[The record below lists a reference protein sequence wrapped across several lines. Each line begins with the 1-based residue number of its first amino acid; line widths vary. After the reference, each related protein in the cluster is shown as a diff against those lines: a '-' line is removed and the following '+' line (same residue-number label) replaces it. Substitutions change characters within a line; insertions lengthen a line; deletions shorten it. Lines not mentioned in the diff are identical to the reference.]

1 MNLIKL
7 LLVLAL
13 LSSFSLNA
21 NAQQDS
27 TVNNEWTWEDDDW
40 GQLDDFKFDIEFF
53 GNHFHHSPT
62 ISLNYSFVN
71 LNIKNF
77 SNNFN
82 DAGMLELKLG
92 HTTERASGFS
102 EDLVK
107 YKYHFLYISKLSTSL
122 NSAEINFAKLDWQM
136 WRFGTGWS
144 NGFGYKIGNVSLIPY
159 YSYSLDW
166 SRFEMLSSP
175 ASPLEKAKLDLFN
188 KSIRFGTGSEGG
200 VRIKILDY
208 LTLEA
213 GYERSIIFQRH
224 LFWKWS
230 GSAILEAI
238 GQWAVDEFVDEVI
251 ESSPMAAP
259 VVNFLLKN
267 GLSYAVYELRQT
279 KMNWPFSNETPLAHN
294 QFKFGVTITF

>member
-1 MNLIKL
+1 MNLKKIL
-7 LLVLAL
+7 FVLACL
-13 LSSFSLNA
+13 FSFSFNLY
-21 NAQQDS
+21 AQQDS
-27 TVNNEWTWEDDDW
+27 TVNHEWRWEDEDW
-40 GQLDDFKFDIEFF
+40 GQLDDFKFDIDFF
-53 GNHFHHSPT
+53 DNHFHHSPT
-62 ISLNYSFVN
+62 ISLNYGFVN
-71 LNIKNF
+71 SNIKNF
-77 SNNFN
+77 SNDFI

-92 HTTERASGFS
+92 HTTEGTSGFS

-107 YKYHFLYISKLSTSL
+107 YKYHFLYISKISTSL
-122 NSAEINFAKLDWQM
+122 NRTENNLADLDWQM

-144 NGFGYKIGNVSLIPY
+144 SGFGYKIGNVSIIPY

-166 SRFEMLSSP
+166 SRVEMLSSP
-175 ASPLEKAKLDLFN
+175 ASAAEKIKLNLFN

-200 VRIKILDY
+200 VRIKLFDY

-213 GYERSIIFQRH
+213 SYERSIIFQRH

-259 VVNFLLKN
+259 IVNFLLKN
-267 GLSYAVYELRQT
+267 GLSYAIYELRQT
-279 KMNWPFSNETPLAHN
+279 KMNWPFSTETPLAHD
-294 QFKFGVTITF
+294 QFKFGVTFVF

>member
-1 MNLIKL
+1 MNCKFF
-7 LLVLAL
+7 LLVAML
-13 LSSFSLNA
+13 LISIPVSI
-21 NAQQDS
+21 NAQKDS
-27 TVNNEWTWEDDDW
+27 VKDNEWTWEDEDW
-40 GQLDDFKFDIEFF
+40 GQLDDFKFDIDFF

-62 ISLNYSFVN
+62 ISLNYSVAAS
-71 LNIKNF
+71 NIKNF
-77 SNNFN
+77 SNDFN

-92 HTTERASGFS
+92 HTTEGASGFS

-107 YKYHFLYISKLSTSL
+107 YKYHFLYISKLSTALS
-122 NSAEINFAKLDWQM
+122 SAEINFAKLDWQM

-144 NGFGYKIGNVSLIPY
+144 SGFGYKIGNVSIIPY

-166 SRFEMLSSP
+166 SRLEMLSSP

-188 KSIRFGTGSEGG
+188 ESIRFGTGSEGG

-238 GQWAVDEFVDEVI
+238 GQWAVDEFVDEI
-251 ESSPMAAP
+251 IDSSPMAAP
-259 VVNFLLKN
+259 IVNFLLKN
-267 GLSYAVYELRQT
+267 GLSYAVYELRQE
-279 KMNWPFSNETPLAHN
+279 KMNWPFVSETPLAHD
-294 QFKFGVTITF
+294 QFKFGITFTF